1 MVHLQHTDQHR
12 SSRPRCEHTFV
23 PGSPYP
29 QSEIGK
35 IVDRAV
41 AEGDADR
48 ALRWA
53 QELKQV
59 DLHRALALTLVLG
72 RQDDVRYPRAAS
84 RFLLRLITAVEPS
97 LLNLKKIVDALDV
110 VGRVRLM
117 PDVTEGADAALEDLG
132 RQLRERGEGLQR

>member
-1 MVHLQHTDQHR
+1 M
-12 SSRPRCEHTFV
+12 

-41 AEGDADR
+41 ADGDADR

-59 DLHRALALTLVLG
+59 GLHRGLALTLVLG
-72 RQDDVRYPRAAS
+72 RQDDARYLRAAS
-84 RFLLRLITAVEPS
+84 RFLLHLITEVEPS

-110 VGRVRLM
+110 VGRVRMM
-117 PDVTEGADAALEDLG
+117 PDLTEEADAALEELG
-132 RQLRERGEGLQR
+132 RQLREREEDLQR

>member
-1 MVHLQHTDQHR
+1 
-12 SSRPRCEHTFV
+12 V

-35 IVDRAV
+35 IVDQSV

-53 QELKQV
+53 QELKEV

-72 RQDDVRYPRAAS
+72 RLDDTRYPRAAS
-84 RFLLRLITAVEPS
+84 RFLLRLIAEVEPS
-97 LLNLKKIVDALDV
+97 LFNLKKIVDALDV
-110 VGRVRLM
+110 VGRVRMM
-117 PDVTEGADAALEDLG
+117 PDLTEGADAALEDLG
-132 RQLRERGEGLQR
+132 RQLREREEGPPG

>member
-1 MVHLQHTDQHR
+1 M
-12 SSRPRCEHTFV
+12 

-29 QSEIGK
+29 QSDIGK
-35 IVDRAV
+35 IVDRSI

-59 DLHRALALTLVLG
+59 GLHRALALTLLLG
-72 RQDDVRYPRAAS
+72 RQDDARYLRAAS
-84 RFLLRLITAVEPS
+84 RFLLRLIAEVEPS

-117 PDVTEGADAALEDLG
+117 PDLTEEAEAALEDLG
-132 RQLRERGEGLQR
+132 RQLREREDGGQR

>member
-1 MVHLQHTDQHR
+1 
-12 SSRPRCEHTFV
+12 V

-35 IVDRAV
+35 IVDRAL

-53 QELKQV
+53 QALEQV
-59 DLHRALALTLVLG
+59 GLHRALALTLLLG
-72 RQDDVRYPRAAS
+72 RQDDSRYLRAAS
-84 RFLLRLITAVEPS
+84 RFLLRLIADVEPS

-110 VGRVRLM
+110 VGRVRMM
-117 PDVTEGADAALEDLG
+117 PDLTEEADAALEDLG
-132 RQLRERGEGLQR
+132 HQLHQREVGRQR

>member
-1 MVHLQHTDQHR
+1 
-12 SSRPRCEHTFV
+12 V

-53 QELKQV
+53 QELKHV
-59 DLHRALALTLVLG
+59 GLHRALELTLILG
-72 RQDDVRYPRAAS
+72 RQDDARYPRAAS
-84 RFLLRLITAVEPS
+84 RFLLRLIAEVESS

-110 VGRVRLM
+110 VGRVRMM
-117 PDVTEGADAALEDLG
+117 PDLTEAADAALEDLG
-132 RQLRERGEGLQR
+132 RQLRQSEEGRPR

>member
-1 MVHLQHTDQHR
+1 M
-12 SSRPRCEHTFV
+12 

-29 QSEIGK
+29 QTEIGK

-48 ALRWA
+48 AIRWA

-59 DLHRALALTLVLG
+59 GLDRALALTLVLG
-72 RQDDVRYPRAAS
+72 RQDDARYPRAAA
-84 RFLLRLITAVEPS
+84 RFLLRLIAEVEPS

-110 VGRVRLM
+110 VGRVRMM
-117 PDVTEGADAALEDLG
+117 PDLTEEADAALEDLG
-132 RQLRERGEGLQR
+132 RQLREREESRLG

>member
-1 MVHLQHTDQHR
+1 
-12 SSRPRCEHTFV
+12 V
-23 PGSPYP
+23 PGSPYS

-59 DLHRALALTLVLG
+59 GLNRALALTLVLG
-72 RQDDVRYPRAAS
+72 RRDDVRYPRAAS
-84 RFLLRLITAVEPS
+84 RFLLRLIAEVEPS

-110 VGRVRLM
+110 VGRVRMM
-117 PDVTEGADAALEDLG
+117 PDLTEEADAALEDLG
-132 RQLRERGEGLQR
+132 RQLREREEGRQR